1 MISRNIN
8 ITKELLEASKKDK
21 EKNLV
26 NLSVRIRELLVK
38 YYKKQGFLK

>member
-38 YYKKQGFLK
+38 HYKKQGFLK